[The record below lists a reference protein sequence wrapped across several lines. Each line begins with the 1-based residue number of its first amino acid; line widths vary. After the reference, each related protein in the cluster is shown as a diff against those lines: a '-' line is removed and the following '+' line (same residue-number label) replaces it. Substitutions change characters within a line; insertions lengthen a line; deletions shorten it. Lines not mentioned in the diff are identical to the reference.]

1 MSNIIDFNSYKRSRD
16 PELLHPQGEAETLHA
31 LDNAFL
37 DYIQAF
43 PSSSLMDDIHNR
55 VANQLQ
61 RLESL
66 ETISARVSETIAKT
80 GFDPNNFRIDEAH
93 FHAFLMR
100 DIQTVSDELSEWI
113 VDPDIYWNGPYYDW
127 QQGDTLIR
135 AATTILRHEDGDVE
149 LLIDLVKMEPGSQ
162 HWLMW
167 KDGKWEI
174 DEFLEE
180 IEEEL
185 RRR

>member
-113 VDPDIYWNGPYYDW
+113 VDEKILAFIHDG
-127 QQGDTLIR
+127 R
-135 AATTILRHEDGDVE
+135 ALGLLRHA
-149 LLIDLVKMEPGSQ
+149 LLLLRHYLKRQRAFFGFGHPLNLPFCSQ
-162 HWLMW
+162 W
-167 KDGKWEI
+167 GVGV
-174 DEFLEE
+174 
-180 IEEEL
+180 
-185 RRR
+185 